1 MLLSQRKMVL
11 KISTKRPVMEIISS
25 NYSIDSIFSDF
36 VNKFV
41 GKEKKHLFGNS
52 FEEKIIA

>member
-1 MLLSQRKMVL
+1 
-11 KISTKRPVMEIISS
+11 MEIISS

-41 GKEKKHLFGNS
+41 GKKKETFIW
-52 FEEKIIA
+52 K

>member
-1 MLLSQRKMVL
+1 MLLSQRKRVL
-11 KISTKRPVMEIISS
+11 ETSTKRPAMEIISR

-41 GKEKKHLFGNS
+41 GKKTKHLFGNS
-52 FEEKIIA
+52 FEQKIIA